1 MSGYDPAPVRI
12 LLDAGAVRRLAD
24 GSGRSVALL
33 STLRQ
38 RGLWPAQ
45 VPTVVVAE
53 ALSGELDADRHVE
66 ALLRCCAVV
75 TEIDGSVAR
84 RAAWLLAA
92 VNRGSTADA
101 LLVALAEPGGAI
113 LVANRPSVE
122 AMALFATGVFVERV

>member
-53 ALSGELDADRHVE
+53 ALSGELDPDRQVE

-75 TEIDGSVAR
+75 TQIDGSVAR
-84 RAAWLLAA
+84 RAAWLRAA
-92 VNRGSTADA
+92 VNQGSTADA